1 MNKNKRQPIS
11 KVAIIILEDIENCLT
26 KIDNLNDNNDIKNE
40 IINIKKLLES
50 SKSILTLI
58 ERVNQKYGN
67 DNEQ

>member
-1 MNKNKRQPIS
+1 MNKNKRQT
-11 KVAIIILEDIENCLT
+11 VADVGILIVEDIE
-26 KIDNLNDNNDIKNE
+26 KQIEHIANLDSESDIKNE